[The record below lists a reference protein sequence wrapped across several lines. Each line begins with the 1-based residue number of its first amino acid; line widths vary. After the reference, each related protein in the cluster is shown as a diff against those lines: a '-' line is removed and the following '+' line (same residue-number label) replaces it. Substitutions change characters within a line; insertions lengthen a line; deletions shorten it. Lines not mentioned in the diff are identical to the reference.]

1 MVSAD
6 DAPRRAMLLLALV
19 ASLAIL
25 PGLGRVS
32 LFEPDEPRF
41 AEATRL
47 MFERGDFLT
56 PRFNGRPRFEKP
68 ILLYW
73 MQAPFYALL
82 GPTELA
88 ARAPAAVCGVLVVL
102 LLYDLGRRVLGERA
116 GFAGALVLASSFRF
130 VTYARQGLTD
140 VPVLLFEMAALW
152 GFWRAREEGAGTRAS
167 RRHAAWA
174 WAAIGAAALTKGPV
188 AALPLLIWV
197 AFLGVTRWLDGVR
210 AMRWWPGAAIALVV
224 AAPWYLYMAAV
235 HGAAYLDHGVGYE
248 LVRRYADPQFPGPQR
263 GWLYYMGVWP
273 GDAAPWTLFFLAA
286 LAWLALGW
294 RRLDAMQRTGLAF
307 CLTWFAVV
315 LVLFSSATGK
325 LPHYLLPLYP
335 PLALV
340 VGFFADRASGA
351 ASGRTA
357 GRPDIAAPRA
367 ARVSWSLAA
376 WVTVVALIG
385 AAAIVALFLVR
396 IAGAPAVS
404 PAMLLPAALAAGAAA
419 AAVSEWRGARFSTL
433 RILAG
438 TFVAAYAVLGFHV
451 APRYLQDM
459 QPIRPI
465 GEAVSRVASPGEP
478 VAHYGSYGGS
488 GLVFYSRHLVEFPGT
503 HAATGEFLRGPGRRF
518 LVISA
523 GDLEGLQPYYDGPLH
538 ELARQDVLVVRI
550 KRVMEGR
557 RPDPRRVLLLVS
569 NQP

>member
-1 MVSAD
+1 
-6 DAPRRAMLLLALV
+6 
-19 ASLAIL
+19 
-25 PGLGRVS
+25 
-32 LFEPDEPRF
+32 
-41 AEATRL
+41 
-47 MFERGDFLT
+47 
-56 PRFNGRPRFEKP
+56 
-68 ILLYW
+68 
-73 MQAPFYALL
+73 
-82 GPTELA
+82 
-88 ARAPAAVCGVLVVL
+88 
-102 LLYDLGRRVLGERA
+102 
-116 GFAGALVLASSFRF
+116 
-130 VTYARQGLTD
+130 
-140 VPVLLFEMAALW
+140 
-152 GFWRAREEGAGTRAS
+152 
-167 RRHAAWA
+167 
-174 WAAIGAAALTKGPV
+174 V

-197 AFLGVTRWLDGVR
+197 AFLGVTRQLEGLR
-210 AMRWWPGAAIALVV
+210 AMRWWPGVAIALLV

-286 LAWLALGW
+286 LAWLARGW
-294 RRLDAMQRTGLAF
+294 RRLDAPDRTGLAF

-340 VGFFADRASGA
+340 VGFLADRAAGA
-351 ASGRTA
+351 RSATAGKPA
-357 GRPDIAAPRA
+357 GRPDAATA
-367 ARVSWSLAA
+367 AGDARVEWSIAA
-376 WVTVVALIG
+376 WVTIAALLV

-404 PAMLLPAALAAGAAA
+404 PAMLLPAALASGALAAGAA
-419 AAVSEWRGARFSTL
+419 EWRGARFATL

-438 TFVAAYAVLGFHV
+438 TLVAAYAVLGFHV

-465 GEAVSRVASPGEP
+465 GEAVARVASPQDP
-478 VAHYGSYGGS
+478 VAHYGSYGGP
-488 GLVFYSRHLVEFPGT
+488 GLVFYSRHLIEFPGT